1 MKLLAKRSGSPNN
14 PGGGRGSPGFPQIGD
29 KSRFSGV
36 RFSGSSPKPNCRASC
51 LTLSGSR
58 RIRFFIISGRAQI
71 AGIKV
76 ANDPVTSD
84 WKKNFIHKHL
94 K

>member
-1 MKLLAKRSGSPNN
+1 MSLLAKRSGNPNS

-36 RFSGSSPKPNCRASC
+36 RFSGNSPNPNCLARD

-71 AGIKV
+71 AGIRV
-76 ANDPVTSD
+76 ANDPVTSVIND
-84 WKKNFIHKHL
+84 IHNKIMSI
-94 K
+94 